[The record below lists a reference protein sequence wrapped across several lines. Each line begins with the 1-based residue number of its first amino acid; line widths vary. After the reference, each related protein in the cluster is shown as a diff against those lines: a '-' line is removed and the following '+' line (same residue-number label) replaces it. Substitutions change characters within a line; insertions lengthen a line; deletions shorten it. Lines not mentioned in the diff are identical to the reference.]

1 MLTAGVNY
9 VVAPKL
15 ICAIL
20 ACVVFAL
27 GKPHKLAIYL
37 ELPKLVGNITHM
49 INDHISDMFTRL
61 SNAYAVGKKTVDM
74 PFTKMCE
81 AVAKVMLEEKY
92 LRKVEAVSNGKA
104 HSTLKLTLAYQGST
118 PSVSHIRRI
127 SKPGVRIYRSLSQ
140 FKPILSGL
148 GISILSTSRG
158 IMSDRQAR
166 LAHLGGE
173 VLVELW

>member
-1 MLTAGVNY
+1 
-9 VVAPKL
+9 
-15 ICAIL
+15 
-20 ACVVFAL
+20 
-27 GKPHKLAIYL
+27 LAIYL
-37 ELPKLVGNITHM
+37 ELPKLAGNINYM

-104 HSTLKLTLAYQGST
+104 HSTLKLTLSYQGST